1 MTAEQRQPS
10 ALGRGWQAFRSWR
23 KERPFW
29 AGLFTILGSGP
40 ILWAPY
46 ATLSAGDITFKITQ
60 MGGVSAIFI
69 GAILILSGIAIWL
82 NPKARVYIGIFVILV
97 SLVSFVVATF
107 GGFFVGMLC
116 GLIGGTL
123 AISWV
128 YLPAGEET
136 GEDRPDD
143 DDGGSGD
150 ERVPDETLVED
161 GFLAQALN
169 GKAPDAPGEA
179 STGSETDRPGDG
191 SRGAASPRV
200 ALATIAT
207 AMIGVVGVVGIAQ
220 ASPSDELPSN
230 PYADGPCVSASPTTS
245 SSTSAPPSTA
255 STAPSTA
262 PAKSVASTPAGKAGQ
277 PAAATSLPAAETRAS
292 ESKSPQGGTPA
303 PKLPEL
309 KLPELKLPELTLPG
323 LPGLGLPGIKLP
335 SKASTAPT
343 VPVAP
348 VAPVEAAPSALATTT
363 PPATV
368 AATPSGK
375 AATRSA
381 TTSAKP
387 SATSSPTKPTN
398 GKTPFPCPIEGPVEA
413 KAGSGEP
420 PVAVDPFVL
429 RSNLLAMAG
438 LNYEGVVKV
447 KTLQGTEEPALKFT
461 VSKGIDIWNLSMTV
475 KEASGKDVAITAREG
490 SKSWMEA
497 DTKTTMYVKYLKGNI
512 FGVVPITFTPDSP
525 PPINVPVVFFTN
537 VESAMYTQLGGRMH
551 IPGYGINK
559 DHIRQ

>member
-10 ALGRGWQAFRSWR
+10 ALGRGWQAFRRWR

-107 GGFFVGMLC
+107 GGFFVGMLF

-128 YLPAGEET
+128 FLPAEEEA
-136 GEDRPDD
+136 GEDRSDEDD
-143 DDGGSGD
+143 EGGTGG
-150 ERVPDETLVED
+150 ERVPQETLVED

-169 GKAPDAPGEA
+169 GKAPDASGEA

-191 SRGAASPRV
+191 APGAVSPRL

-255 STAPSTA
+255 SAPPSTA
-262 PAKSVASTPAGKAGQ
+262 PGESVASTSVGKAGQ
-277 PAAATSLPAAETRAS
+277 PAAAAPSPAAETRAA
-292 ESKSPQGGTPA
+292 ELRSPQGRTPE
-303 PKLPEL
+303 PKLPELELPEL
-309 KLPELKLPELTLPG
+309 KLPEVALPG
-323 LPGLGLPGIKLP
+323 LPGLGLPGNMLP
-335 SKASTAPT
+335 STASTAP
-343 VPVAP
+343 A
-348 VAPVEAAPSALATTT
+348 AAPSTLATNTQ
-363 PPATV
+363 PAS
-368 AATPSGK
+368 AASATPSGK

-387 SATSSPTKPTN
+387 SATLSSAKPTA
-398 GKTPFPCPIEGPVEA
+398 GKTPFPCPIKGPVDA

-475 KEASGKDVAITAREG
+475 KEASGRDVAITAREG

-537 VESAMYTQLGGRMH
+537 VESAMYAQLGGRMH

-559 DHIRQ
+559 DHLRQ